1 MHVPERN
8 TIFAVS
14 KKRKEFNMITLLF
27 LIIAFVLRKR
37 YVASSDLWILKV
49 AYFSA
54 NIVFS
59 PIIGIPFYK
68 FITGQFYSG
77 PYSRIYNSDGSCA

>member
-1 MHVPERN
+1 MN
-8 TIFAVS
+8 Q
-14 KKRKEFNMITLLF
+14 KRKEFDMVTLIL
-27 LIIAFVLRKR
+27 LILAFVIRKR
-37 YVASSDLWILKV
+37 YVASSDPGILKV

-68 FITGQFYSG
+68 FITGQLYSG
-77 PYSRIYNSDGSCA
+77 PYSRIYNSDGSYA